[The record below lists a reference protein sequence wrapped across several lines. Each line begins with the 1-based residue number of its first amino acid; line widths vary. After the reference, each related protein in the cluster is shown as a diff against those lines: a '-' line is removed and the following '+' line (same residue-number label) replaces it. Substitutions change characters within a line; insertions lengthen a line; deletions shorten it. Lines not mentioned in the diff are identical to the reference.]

1 MWKFLL
7 KCFDTFFCKRKIT
20 ELESSF
26 VAAADFIN
34 VVCTPIANRFHF
46 KCSWYFDNNFH
57 KVFATFLR
65 GLFCYGFFYM
75 RFFLLSLNRRRH
87 DVSSFLAFCYQ
98 FLVLIIVFIG
108 VGAVA
113 AIEGKKN
120 CWTKSENLAAILCKS
135 LTSTFILNII
145 SKLNLN

>member
-1 MWKFLL
+1 
-7 KCFDTFFCKRKIT
+7 
-20 ELESSF
+20 
-26 VAAADFIN
+26 
-34 VVCTPIANRFHF
+34 
-46 KCSWYFDNNFH
+46 
-57 KVFATFLR
+57 
-65 GLFCYGFFYM
+65 M

-87 DVSSFLAFCYQ
+87 DVSIFLAPFCYQ